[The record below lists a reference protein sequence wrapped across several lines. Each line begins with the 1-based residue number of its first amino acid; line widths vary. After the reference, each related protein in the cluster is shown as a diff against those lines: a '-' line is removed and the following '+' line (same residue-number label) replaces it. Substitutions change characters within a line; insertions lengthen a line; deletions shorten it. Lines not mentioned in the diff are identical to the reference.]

1 LVERARGLMDKVNV
15 LPGDLNTAAGL
26 LEQAAKLAPN
36 DALVW
41 ATWAQLDLVYVA
53 LDFDNTPSRHNAARA
68 HIAQAN
74 ALDPASRET
83 RYTQA
88 EVMRSLAWDSDTQ
101 AAAEKILRPML
112 TEAPEDGRVLIQL
125 GWVAFAQGRMDDAV
139 ALFDRAALLP
149 AFAIEAT
156 YCKALVLVLRNRF
169 GDASRASD
177 QLLVLAP
184 THAFALC
191 QKAWLSVGWHE
202 DPQAAR
208 EYIERIPPQ
217 MRVED
222 MSAYFA
228 YHVYMSRREYD
239 QAVQAIRAVPR
250 DYLSAQPG
258 PGPSGF
264 YIGDALAAAG
274 KSAAAEIEWRRGL
287 ATVERR
293 LAEAPSDETLMKF
306 KALLLAR
313 LGDRVAAER
322 VWKAVV
328 ELHGDKAW
336 GGLAAPLHIEFLPP
350 EEAIAWLNGR
360 LKEPQLWFTAAAL
373 RLNPV
378 YDPLRANP
386 KFTALIEKMDADPRL
401 SPKAKPASAPSPIS
415 QLPSPSDQPKVDQ
428 KSVAV
433 LPFANLSG
441 DKEQEYFSDGLT
453 EEILNTLAR
462 ERDLRVPGRA
472 SSFSFKGK
480 NASSAEI
487 AKALN
492 VSRLVEGSVRKAGNK
507 VRISVSLT
515 RASDGFSEE
524 LGTFTEELS
533 DVFALQEKV
542 ARAVV
547 EKLTQRTV
555 ATVSVGLTRDAAA
568 YDAYLKGRALQ
579 TRAADTRAEAIAFY
593 EQAVALDPKFA
604 LAWARLAEARF
615 RTFGFFDSSPAVVQ
629 GTREAIER
637 ALATQPDLPEALIMR
652 ANWRRGVEEDYA
664 GAERDLARVES
675 LRPPTADLRYAQ
687 AMLAR
692 DLSRFDEAFRFYREA
707 MLLDPQN
714 GDFTNAYAVSF
725 CMPRG
730 EFVEADQLFRRAMT
744 IQAPNSIIPFNNLI
758 NLRQAWR
765 GPEAALRLL
774 DRFPPTQ
781 AGWRSR
787 RLNLLIVLGRLDEAR
802 ALAAELEGSLAPAV
816 SLITFGPQDRPDLG
830 QLMALGLT
838 DLVQARARQVVADAS
853 REFARGNRARRF
865 RTLFIRAEIA
875 LGNRDS
881 ARAELEEWRAEA
893 QRIKSDY
900 RRYTDFTSGA
910 FPLYALLGDA
920 DTVVALL
927 QELRASGFIASDH
940 LAHSPDYAA
949 VRNDSRFQEL
959 VRQYNDWT
967 KALPD
972 PTDL

>member
-1 LVERARGLMDKVNV
+1 LWWCGEQEEARRIYRLADGIGSDLSWRVRGLFEDEEAVIDRLVRSFEQGVTM
-15 LPGDLNTAAGL
+15 TAAYLRL
-26 LEQAAKLAPN
+26 LPEFEKLRGNPRFEALLRRAESDPKRSPLAALAP
-36 DALVW
+36 
-41 ATWAQLDLVYVA
+41 AT
-53 LDFDNTPSRHNAARA
+53 
-68 HIAQAN
+68 
-74 ALDPASRET
+74 
-83 RYTQA
+83 
-88 EVMRSLAWDSDTQ
+88 
-101 AAAEKILRPML
+101 
-112 TEAPEDGRVLIQL
+112 
-125 GWVAFAQGRMDDAV
+125 DD
-139 ALFDRAALLP
+139 
-149 AFAIEAT
+149 
-156 YCKALVLVLRNRF
+156 
-169 GDASRASD
+169 
-177 QLLVLAP
+177 
-184 THAFALC
+184 
-191 QKAWLSVGWHE
+191 
-202 DPQAAR
+202 
-208 EYIERIPPQ
+208 
-217 MRVED
+217 
-222 MSAYFA
+222 
-228 YHVYMSRREYD
+228 
-239 QAVQAIRAVPR
+239 
-250 DYLSAQPG
+250 
-258 PGPSGF
+258 
-264 YIGDALAAAG
+264 
-274 KSAAAEIEWRRGL
+274 
-287 ATVERR
+287 
-293 LAEAPSDETLMKF
+293 
-306 KALLLAR
+306 
-313 LGDRVAAER
+313 
-322 VWKAVV
+322 
-328 ELHGDKAW
+328 
-336 GGLAAPLHIEFLPP
+336 
-350 EEAIAWLNGR
+350 
-360 LKEPQLWFTAAAL
+360 
-373 RLNPV
+373 
-378 YDPLRANP
+378 
-386 KFTALIEKMDADPRL
+386 
-401 SPKAKPASAPSPIS
+401 
-415 QLPSPSDQPKVDQ
+415 

-533 DVFALQEKV
+533 DVFALQDKV

-555 ATVSVGLTRDAAA
+555 ATVAVGLTRDAAA

-579 TRAADTRAEAIAFY
+579 TRAANTRAEAIAFY
-593 EQAVALDPKFA
+593 EQAVALDSNFA

-615 RTFGFFDSSPAVVQ
+615 RTFGALYDRSPAVVQ

-637 ALATQPDLPEALIMR
+637 ALAAQPDLPEALIMR

-664 GAERDLARVES
+664 GAQRDLARVES

-687 AMLAR
+687 AALAR

-707 MLLDPQN
+707 LLLDPQN
-714 GDFTNAYAVSF
+714 GDFTNAYAVNL

-744 IQAPNSIIPFNNLI
+744 IQAPNSRAPFSNLI
-758 NLRQAWR
+758 ILRQAWR

-781 AGWRSR
+781 AGWRSQ
-787 RLNLLIVLGRLDEAR
+787 RLSLLIALGRLDEAR
-802 ALAAELEGSLAPAV
+802 ALAAELEGSLAPAGY
-816 SLITFGPQDRPDLG
+816 LITLGPQDRPELG

-881 ARAELEEWRAEA
+881 ARAALEEWRAEA

-920 DTVVALL
+920 NAVAALL
-927 QELRASGFIASDH
+927 QEVRASGLLPSDH

-959 VRQYNDWT
+959 VLQYNDWA